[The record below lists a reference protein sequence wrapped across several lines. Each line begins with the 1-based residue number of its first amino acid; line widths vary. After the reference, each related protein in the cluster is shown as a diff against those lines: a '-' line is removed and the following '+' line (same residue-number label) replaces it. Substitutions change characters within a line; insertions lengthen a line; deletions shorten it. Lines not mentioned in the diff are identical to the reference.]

1 MARMKGS
8 VPRGTLPFLVLV
20 SLVTSAL
27 AIGEAVHAATAALS
41 HCCLPMSPP
50 NDPDSTGLPERD
62 CAVVV
67 LGFADRGPRPNIVN
81 RWRARIAVRTARG
94 AAASGER
101 VTIVCCGGAVKG
113 ETPEAELLAQAV
125 RELGWDGSIRLDRS
139 STTTW
144 QNIEQARMVVDD
156 VDRIIICSNGL
167 HATKAREYLRRQD
180 PHLAALLAPADE
192 YRLGE
197 MTLVKPVFAAVG
209 LWKLI
214 RARRST

>member
-1 MARMKGS
+1 MAMMKGS
-8 VPRGTLPFLVLV
+8 VPRGTLPFLVLA
-20 SLVTSAL
+20 SLVTSAI
-27 AIGEAVHAATAALS
+27 AFGEAVHAVAAALS
-41 HCCLPMSPP
+41 HRRLPMSPP
-50 NDPDSTGLPERD
+50 NVADPTGRHKRA

-81 RWRARIAVRTARG
+81 RWRARIAVRSARS

-101 VTIVCCGGAVKG
+101 VVVVCCGGAVKG
-113 ETPEAELLAQAV
+113 ETPEAALLAEAV
-125 RELGWDGSIRLDRS
+125 RELGWDGSIRLDQS

-144 QNIEQARMVVDD
+144 ENIEQARRLVGG

-167 HATKAREYLRRQD
+167 HAAKAREYLRRQD
-180 PHLAALLAPADE
+180 PHLAGLLAPADE

-197 MTLVKPVFAAVG
+197 MTFVKPVFAAVG